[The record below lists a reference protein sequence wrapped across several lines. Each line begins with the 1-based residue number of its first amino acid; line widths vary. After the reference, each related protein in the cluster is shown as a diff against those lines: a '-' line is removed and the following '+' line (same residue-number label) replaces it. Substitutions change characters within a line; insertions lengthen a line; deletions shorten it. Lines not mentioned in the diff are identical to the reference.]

1 MARLT
6 WDDTG
11 KKLFEAGV
19 DRGVVYPIGEEGAYE
34 NGEAWNGLT
43 GVDESPSG
51 AEATKL
57 WANNGQYGE
66 LRSAEEF
73 GFTIN
78 AYTYPD
84 AFAECNGEAEL
95 TTGVTVAQQTR
106 KKFGFSYRSLIGN
119 DVDGTD
125 HGYLLHLVYGAT
137 ANPSEKSRQTIND
150 SPEAGTMSWECTTTP
165 VAVADMKPTA
175 HLIVNSTKVDAGK
188 LKQLEDKLYG
198 NASSGG
204 ATLPLP
210 DEVKTL
216 LAAGVGG

>member
-1 MARLT
+1 MAKLN

-11 KKLFEAGV
+11 KKIFETGV
-19 DRGVVYPIGEEGAYE
+19 DRGVVYPMGESGTYD

-66 LRSAEEF
+66 LRSEEEF

-84 AFAECNGEAEL
+84 SFGECNGEKEL
-95 TTGVTVAQQTR
+95 VPGVSVAQQTR
-106 KKFGFSYRSLIGN
+106 KKFGFSYRSLLGN
-119 DVDGTD
+119 DVKGTD
-125 HGYLLHLVYGAT
+125 FGYLLHLVYGAT
-137 ANPSEKSRQTIND
+137 ANPSEKSRQTVND
-150 SPEAGTMSWECTTTP
+150 SPEAQTMSWECTTTP
-165 VAVADMKPTA
+165 VAVPDMKPTA
-175 HLIVNSTKVDAGK
+175 HIIINSTKVNPTK
-188 LKQLEDKLYG
+188 LAELEKKLYG
-198 NASSGG
+198 DESAGT

-210 DEVKTL
+210 TEVKTL
-216 LAAGVGG
+216 LAA